1 MIRLTTEVHHK
12 EKQYFSLYYVK
23 ISYSIAKEYKYA
35 LCVFIL
41 INYSKSVRFRCHLC
55 QRESENLPEIVQHA
69 VDVHHLEQLIIRHI
83 FFRRKQWKVLEG
95 ILWLFFKE
103 FASFQVH
110 VDQDTSQKDSDSQ
123 FCCTKFSGI
132 ICQHYVSSSFYARQ
146 PGISY

>member
-83 FFRRKQWKVLEG
+83 FFRRKQWKVLES
-95 ILWLFFKE
+95 ILWLFFQGICLISSPRGSGHIVE
-103 FASFQVH
+103 GL
-110 VDQDTSQKDSDSQ
+110 TDSQ
-123 FCCTKFSGI
+123 FCCTKFSSI
-132 ICQHYVSSSFYARQ
+132 IWQHYVSSSFYATQ
-146 PGISY
+146 HY